1 MSRQEMYKVITE
13 NYDMQDLGT
22 TMFEAIYST
31 IEEMQKKVGLDVWE
45 SSDEEFGEFT
55 KALWTALFVANT

>member
-22 TMFEAIYST
+22 TMYEAVFST
-31 IEEMQKKVGLDVWE
+31 VEEMYKKIGLDVWE
-45 SSDEEFGEFT
+45 SSDREFEEFQ
-55 KALWTALFVANT
+55 KAFWTALFVANT